1 MNHLI
6 NDCKDED
13 DIEKLEKIS
22 FKTSLSKEISL
33 YKEQIDTQ
41 SKYMNKANI
50 ENLNQFQNLD
60 AKKSNFY
67 FLMWN
72 IAGHLFLLLWYYLD
86 LAIDAYTCYLYYKQ
100 SNFNYLWLTLI
111 IVAMPVVV
119 NIIEYLLKKLDDHE
133 NLKIKNIFLMVFL
146 NIFMLDMLK
155 KYINFFFNFNL
166 VYLQVIMNFIFKD
179 AFSI

>member
-50 ENLNQFQNLD
+50 ENLNQFQTP
-60 AKKSNFY
+60 
-67 FLMWN
+67 
-72 IAGHLFLLLWYYLD
+72 I
-86 LAIDAYTCYLYYKQ
+86 LA
-100 SNFNYLWLTLI
+100 
-111 IVAMPVVV
+111 
-119 NIIEYLLKKLDDHE
+119 
-133 NLKIKNIFLMVFL
+133 
-146 NIFMLDMLK
+146 
-155 KYINFFFNFNL
+155 
-166 VYLQVIMNFIFKD
+166 
-179 AFSI
+179 